1 MSTPPP
7 TRTEQRNMRPL
18 SYSERLFRKVVS
30 VSGEVLAMPGRI
42 GGTHPLFAP
51 AEDSSQAAIKATLQ
65 KVCDWQL
72 KQLNR
77 YRHGSWLS
85 RLSALTHLGYV
96 PYGPDHWATAVL

>member
-42 GGTHPLFAP
+42 GGTHPLF
-51 AEDSSQAAIKATLQ
+51 
-65 KVCDWQL
+65 
-72 KQLNR
+72 
-77 YRHGSWLS
+77 
-85 RLSALTHLGYV
+85 
-96 PYGPDHWATAVL
+96 GPSEQITC